1 MEGFTFKVL
10 DDDSEVQSQVEDTQV
25 DDTIVEDDSQV
36 DDTNNDDSQGDDSQV
51 DETSIEDTQS
61 DDVEP
66 QDIDDA
72 RVLSYLKERYQ
83 KEYNSL
89 DEVLTQK
96 EKAELPED
104 IRKLMEFGV
113 DNYLKINRDWD
124 SENDATILKEYYK
137 QTKPHLDDED
147 IAYLL
152 EEEYSYDEDVDDER
166 DIKKKKVLLKEEL
179 FRAKGYLNDLKE
191 QYKVDLGSNSTEVTE
206 DYKKAFNFYQE
217 YTETSKKEAEIAQQK
232 SNVFLDKTNR
242 LFNSEFKGFEFNLG
256 DKKQVFKPSDVLET
270 KNAQSDIS
278 GVISK
283 HLDEN
288 GYLKD
293 EHQYHKALAMF
304 RDPDGF
310 AKFFYEQGKSDAT
323 DTVIKDA
330 KNIQMSVRD
339 NKDVTPKGD
348 GPKMRVVSSDDFEG
362 GMKIRK
368 RK

>member
-10 DDDSEVQSQVEDTQV
+10 DDDGEVQNQVEDTQV
-25 DDTIVEDDSQV
+25 DDTIVIDDTQV
-36 DDTNNDDSQGDDSQV
+36 DDTQVDDTIDDDSSVDDTQNDDTQV
-51 DETSIEDTQS
+51 DDTQS
-61 DDVEP
+61 

-83 KEYNSL
+83 KEYDSL

-96 EKAELPED
+96 EKAELPDD
-104 IRKLMEFGV
+104 IKKLMEFGV
-113 DNYLKINRDWD
+113 DNYLKINRDWN
-124 SENDATILKEYYK
+124 SESDATILKEYYK

-152 EEEYSYDEDVDDER
+152 EEEYSYDEEIDDDR

-179 FRAKGYLNDLKE
+179 FRAKSYLNDLKE
-191 QYKVDLGSNSTEVTE
+191 QYKVELGSSKTEVSE
-206 DYKKAFNFYQE
+206 DYEKAFNFYQE
-217 YTETSKKEAEIAQQK
+217 YTETSKKEAEIAQK
-232 SNVFLDKTNR
+232 KADVFLDKTNR

-270 KNAQSDIS
+270 KTTQSDIS
-278 GVISK
+278 KVISN

-310 AKFFYEQGKSDAT
+310 AKFFYEQGKADAT
-323 DTVIKDA
+323 DNVIKDA
-330 KNIQMSVRD
+330 KNIEMSVRD
-339 NKDVTPKGD
+339 NKQVTPKGD

>member
-10 DDDSEVQSQVEDTQV
+10 DDDGEVQNQVEETQVEDTVVDDEQV
-25 DDTIVEDDSQV
+25 DDDSQVEETVEDDSQV
-36 DDTNNDDSQGDDSQV
+36 EDAEV
-51 DETSIEDTQS
+51 EETQE
-61 DDVEP
+61 V
-66 QDIDDA
+66 DIDDA

-104 IRKLMEFGV
+104 IKKLMEFGV
-113 DNYLKINRDWD
+113 DNYLKINRDWN

-137 QTKPHLDDED
+137 QTKPHLDDDD

-152 EEEYSYDEDVDDER
+152 EEEYSYDEDIDDDR
-166 DIKKKKVLLKEEL
+166 DIKKKKVALKEEL

-191 QYKVDLGSNSTEVTE
+191 QYKVELGSSQTEVSE

-217 YTETSKKEAEIAQQK
+217 YTENSKKEIEIAQK
-232 SNVFLDKTNR
+232 KAEVFLDKTNR

-270 KNAQSDIS
+270 KTTQSDIS
-278 GVISK
+278 KVIAN

-323 DTVIKDA
+323 NNVIKDA
-330 KNIQMSVRD
+330 KNIEMSVRD
-339 NKDVTPKGD
+339 KKDVTPKGD
-348 GPKMRVVSSDDFEG
+348 GPKMRVVSNDDFEG

>member
-10 DDDSEVQSQVEDTQV
+10 DDDSEVQSHVEDTVVEDTIVIDDTVTDDSIVEDTVV
-25 DDTIVEDDSQV
+25 DDTID
-36 DDTNNDDSQGDDSQV
+36 
-51 DETSIEDTQS
+51 DTQS
-61 DDVEP
+61 

-83 KEYNSL
+83 KEYDSL

-96 EKAELPED
+96 EKSELPED
-104 IRKLMEFGV
+104 VRKLMEFGV
-113 DNYLKINRDWD
+113 DNYLKINKDWD
-124 SENDATILKEYYK
+124 SESDVNVLKEYYK

-147 IAYLL
+147 INYLL
-152 EEEYSYDEDVDDER
+152 EEEYSFDEDIDDDRE
-166 DIKKKKVLLKEEL
+166 IKKKKVALKEEL

-191 QYKVDLGSNSTEVTE
+191 QYKVDLGSNATEVTE

-232 SNVFLDKTNR
+232 SEVFLDKTNR

-310 AKFFYEQGKSDAT
+310 AKFFYEQGKADAT

-330 KNIQMSVRD
+330 KNISMSVRD
-339 NKDVTPKGD
+339 NKDVIAKGD
-348 GPKMRVVSSDDFEG
+348 GPKMRVISSDDFEG

>member
-10 DDDSEVQSQVEDTQV
+10 DDDGEVQNQVEETQVEDTVV
-25 DDTIVEDDSQV
+25 DDEQVVDDSQVEETVEDDSQV
-36 DDTNNDDSQGDDSQV
+36 
-51 DETSIEDTQS
+51 EDTE
-61 DDVEP
+61 VEET
-66 QDIDDA
+66 QEADIDDA

-104 IRKLMEFGV
+104 IKKLMEFGV
-113 DNYLKINRDWD
+113 DNYLKINRDWN

-137 QTKPHLDDED
+137 QTKPHLDDDD

-152 EEEYSYDEDVDDER
+152 EEEYSYDEDIDDDR
-166 DIKKKKVLLKEEL
+166 DIKKKKVALKEEL

-191 QYKVDLGSNSTEVTE
+191 QYKVELGSSQTEVSE

-217 YTETSKKEAEIAQQK
+217 YTENSKKEIEIAQK
-232 SNVFLDKTNR
+232 KAEVFLDKTNR

-270 KNAQSDIS
+270 KTTQSDIS
-278 GVISK
+278 KVIAN

-323 DTVIKDA
+323 NNVIKDA
-330 KNIQMSVRD
+330 KNIEMSVRD
-339 NKDVTPKGD
+339 KKDVTPKGD
-348 GPKMRVVSSDDFEG
+348 GPKMRVVSNDDFEG

>member
-10 DDDSEVQSQVEDTQV
+10 DDDSEVQNQV
-25 DDTIVEDDSQV
+25 DDTIVDDTIVIDDVVTDDEIV
-36 DDTNNDDSQGDDSQV
+36 DDTLVDDTV
-51 DETSIEDTQS
+51 DDTQS
-61 DDVEP
+61 

-72 RVLSYLKERYQ
+72 RVLSYLKDRYQ

-104 IRKLMEFGV
+104 VKKLMEFGV

-124 SENDATILKEYYK
+124 SESDVNILKEYYK

-147 IAYLL
+147 INYLL
-152 EEEYSYDEDVDDER
+152 EEEYSFDEDIDDDR
-166 DIKKKKVLLKEEL
+166 DIKKKKVALKEEL

-191 QYKVDLGSNSTEVTE
+191 QYKVDLGSNSAEVTE

-217 YTETSKKEAEIAQQK
+217 YTETSRKEAEIAQQK
-232 SNVFLDKTNR
+232 SEVFLDKTNR

-310 AKFFYEQGKSDAT
+310 AKFFYEQGKADAT
-323 DTVIKDA
+323 DNVIKDA
-330 KNIQMSVRD
+330 KNIQMSIRD

>member
-10 DDDSEVQSQVEDTQV
+10 DDDGEVQNQVISNQVEDEVVDNELETVETVEDDSQVEDTQV
-25 DDTIVEDDSQV
+25 EDTEVEETQVEDV
-36 DDTNNDDSQGDDSQV
+36 
-51 DETSIEDTQS
+51 QS
-61 DDVEP
+61 

-104 IRKLMEFGV
+104 IKRLMELGV
-113 DNYLKINRDWD
+113 DNYVKINRDWN

-147 IAYLL
+147 INYLL
-152 EEEYSYDEDVDDER
+152 EEEYSYDEDVDDDR
-166 DIKKKKVLLKEEL
+166 DIKKKKVALKEEL
-179 FRAKGYLNDLKE
+179 FRAKSYLNDLKE
-191 QYKVDLGSNSTEVTE
+191 QYKVDLGSSSPEVSE
-206 DYKKAFNFYQE
+206 DYKTAFNFYQE
-217 YTETSKKEAEIAQQK
+217 YTENSKKEAEIAQQK

-270 KNAQSDIS
+270 KSAQLDIS
-278 GVISK
+278 GVIAK

-323 DTVIKDA
+323 GNVIKDA
-330 KNIQMSVRD
+330 KNIEMSVRD

-348 GPKMRVVSSDDFEG
+348 GPKMRVIPSDDFEG

>member
-10 DDDSEVQSQVEDTQV
+10 DDDGEVQNQVEETQVEDTVVDDEQV
-25 DDTIVEDDSQV
+25 DDDSQVEETVEDDSQV
-36 DDTNNDDSQGDDSQV
+36 
-51 DETSIEDTQS
+51 EDTE
-61 DDVEP
+61 VEET
-66 QDIDDA
+66 QEADIDDA

-104 IRKLMEFGV
+104 IKKLMEFGV
-113 DNYLKINRDWD
+113 DNYLKINRDWN

-137 QTKPHLDDED
+137 QTKPHLDDDD

-152 EEEYSYDEDVDDER
+152 EEEYSYDEDIDDDR
-166 DIKKKKVLLKEEL
+166 DIKKKKVALKEEL

-191 QYKVDLGSNSTEVTE
+191 QYKVELGSSQTEVSE

-217 YTETSKKEAEIAQQK
+217 YTENSKKEIEIAQK
-232 SNVFLDKTNR
+232 KAEVFLDKTNR

-270 KNAQSDIS
+270 KTTQSDIS
-278 GVISK
+278 KVIAN
-283 HLDEN
+283 HLDDN

-323 DTVIKDA
+323 NNVIKDA
-330 KNIQMSVRD
+330 KNIEMSVRD
-339 NKDVTPKGD
+339 KKDVTPKGD
-348 GPKMRVVSSDDFEG
+348 GPKMRVVSNDDFEG

>member
-10 DDDSEVQSQVEDTQV
+10 DDDSEVQNQVDDTVV
-25 DDTIVEDDSQV
+25 DDTIVVDDVVTNEEIV
-36 DDTNNDDSQGDDSQV
+36 DDTLVDDTV
-51 DETSIEDTQS
+51 DDTQS
-61 DDVEP
+61 

-83 KEYNSL
+83 KEYDSL

-104 IRKLMEFGV
+104 VKKLMEFGV

-124 SENDATILKEYYK
+124 SETDVNVLKEYYK

-147 IAYLL
+147 INYLL
-152 EEEYSYDEDVDDER
+152 EEEYSFDEDIDDDR
-166 DIKKKKVLLKEEL
+166 DIKKKKVALKEEL

-191 QYKVDLGSNSTEVTE
+191 QYKVDLGSNSAEVTD

-217 YTETSKKEAEIAQQK
+217 YTETSEKEAKIAQQK
-232 SNVFLDKTNR
+232 SEVFLDKTNR

-256 DKKQVFKPSDVLET
+256 DKKQVFKPGDVLET

-310 AKFFYEQGKSDAT
+310 AKFFYEQGKADAT
-323 DTVIKDA
+323 DNVIKDA

>member
-1 MEGFTFKVL
+1 
-10 DDDSEVQSQVEDTQV
+10 
-25 DDTIVEDDSQV
+25 
-36 DDTNNDDSQGDDSQV
+36 
-51 DETSIEDTQS
+51 
-61 DDVEP
+61 
-66 QDIDDA
+66 
-72 RVLSYLKERYQ
+72 
-83 KEYNSL
+83 
-89 DEVLTQK
+89 
-96 EKAELPED
+96 
-104 IRKLMEFGV
+104 MEFGV
-113 DNYLKINRDWD
+113 DNYLKINRDWN

-137 QTKPHLDDED
+137 QTKPHLDDDD

-152 EEEYSYDEDVDDER
+152 EEEYSYDEDIDDDR
-166 DIKKKKVLLKEEL
+166 DIKKKKVALKEEL

-191 QYKVDLGSNSTEVTE
+191 QYKVELGSSQTEVSE

-217 YTETSKKEAEIAQQK
+217 YTENSKKEIEIAQK
-232 SNVFLDKTNR
+232 KAEVFLDKTNR

-270 KNAQSDIS
+270 KTTQSDIS
-278 GVISK
+278 KVIAN

-323 DTVIKDA
+323 NNVIKDA
-330 KNIQMSVRD
+330 KNIEMSVRD
-339 NKDVTPKGD
+339 KKDVTPKGD
-348 GPKMRVVSSDDFEG
+348 GPKMRVVSNDDFEG

>member
-10 DDDSEVQSQVEDTQV
+10 DDDGEVQNQVEETQVEDTVVDDEQV
-25 DDTIVEDDSQV
+25 DDDSQVEETVEDDSQV
-36 DDTNNDDSQGDDSQV
+36 
-51 DETSIEDTQS
+51 EDTE
-61 DDVEP
+61 VEET
-66 QDIDDA
+66 QEADIDDA

-104 IRKLMEFGV
+104 IKKLMEFGV
-113 DNYLKINRDWD
+113 DNYLKINRDWN

-137 QTKPHLDDED
+137 QTKPHLDDDD

-152 EEEYSYDEDVDDER
+152 EEEYSYDEDIDDDR
-166 DIKKKKVLLKEEL
+166 DIKKKKVALKEEL

-191 QYKVDLGSNSTEVTE
+191 QYKVELGSSQTEVSE

-217 YTETSKKEAEIAQQK
+217 YTENSKKEIEIAQK
-232 SNVFLDKTNR
+232 KAEVFLDKTNR

-270 KNAQSDIS
+270 KTTQSDIS
-278 GVISK
+278 KVIAN

-323 DTVIKDA
+323 NNVIKDA
-330 KNIQMSVRD
+330 KNIEMSVRD
-339 NKDVTPKGD
+339 KKDVTPKGD
-348 GPKMRVVSSDDFEG
+348 GPKMRVVSNDDFEG

>member
-10 DDDSEVQSQVEDTQV
+10 DDDGEVQNQVEETQVEDTVVDDEQV
-25 DDTIVEDDSQV
+25 DDDFQVEETVEDDSQV
-36 DDTNNDDSQGDDSQV
+36 
-51 DETSIEDTQS
+51 EDTE
-61 DDVEP
+61 VEET
-66 QDIDDA
+66 QEADIDDA

-104 IRKLMEFGV
+104 IKKLMEFGV
-113 DNYLKINRDWD
+113 DNYLKINRDWN
-124 SENDATILKEYYK
+124 SETDATILREYYK

-147 IAYLL
+147 ISYLL
-152 EEEYSYDEDVDDER
+152 EEEYSYDEDIDDDR
-166 DIKKKKVLLKEEL
+166 DIKKKKVALKEEL

-191 QYKVDLGSNSTEVTE
+191 QYKVELGSSQTEVSE

-217 YTETSKKEAEIAQQK
+217 YTENSKKEIEIAQK
-232 SNVFLDKTNR
+232 KAEVFLDKTNR

-270 KNAQSDIS
+270 KTTQSDIS
-278 GVISK
+278 KVIAN

-323 DTVIKDA
+323 NNVIKDA
-330 KNIQMSVRD
+330 KNIEMSVRD
-339 NKDVTPKGD
+339 KKDVTPKGD
-348 GPKMRVVSSDDFEG
+348 GPKMRVVSNDDFEG

>member
-10 DDDSEVQSQVEDTQV
+10 DDDGEVQNQVEETQVEDTVVDDEQV
-25 DDTIVEDDSQV
+25 DDDSQVEETVEDDSQV
-36 DDTNNDDSQGDDSQV
+36 
-51 DETSIEDTQS
+51 EDTE
-61 DDVEP
+61 VEET
-66 QDIDDA
+66 QEVDIDDA

-104 IRKLMEFGV
+104 IKKLMEFGV
-113 DNYLKINRDWD
+113 DNYLKINRDWN

-137 QTKPHLDDED
+137 QTKPHLDDDD

-152 EEEYSYDEDVDDER
+152 EEEYSYDEDIDDDG
-166 DIKKKKVLLKEEL
+166 DIKKKKVALKEEL

-191 QYKVDLGSNSTEVTE
+191 QYKVDLGSSQTEVSE

-217 YTETSKKEAEIAQQK
+217 YTENSKKEIEIAQK
-232 SNVFLDKTNR
+232 KAEVFLDKTNR

-270 KNAQSDIS
+270 KTTQSDIS
-278 GVISK
+278 KVIAN

-323 DTVIKDA
+323 NNVIKDA
-330 KNIQMSVRD
+330 KNIEMSVRD
-339 NKDVTPKGD
+339 KKDVTPKGD
-348 GPKMRVVSSDDFEG
+348 GPKMRVVSNDDFEG

>member
-10 DDDSEVQSQVEDTQV
+10 DDDAEVQNQVEETQVEDTIADNEAQV
-25 DDTIVEDDSQV
+25 DDV
-36 DDTNNDDSQGDDSQV
+36 DTDDSQV
-51 DETSIEDTQS
+51 DESQVDETEVDDTEINDIQS
-61 DDVEP
+61 

-104 IRKLMEFGV
+104 IKKLMELGV
-113 DNYLKINRDWD
+113 DNYLKINRDWN

-147 IAYLL
+147 ISYLL

-166 DIKKKKVLLKEEL
+166 DIKKKKVALKEEL
-179 FRAKGYLNDLKE
+179 FRAKSYLNDLKE
-191 QYKVDLGSNSTEVTE
+191 QYKVDLGSNSTEVSE

-217 YTETSKKEAEIAQQK
+217 YTETSQKEAEIAQK
-232 SNVFLDKTNR
+232 KANVFLDKTNR

-278 GVISK
+278 GVIAK

-288 GYLKD
+288 GFLKD

-323 DTVIKDA
+323 GNVIKDV
-330 KNIQMSVRD
+330 KNINMSVRD
-339 NKDVTPKGD
+339 NKEVTPKGD
-348 GPKMRVVSSDDFEG
+348 GPKMRVISSDDFEG

>member
-10 DDDSEVQSQVEDTQV
+10 DDDSEVQSHVEDTVVEDTIVIDDTVTDDSIVEDTVV
-25 DDTIVEDDSQV
+25 DDTID
-36 DDTNNDDSQGDDSQV
+36 
-51 DETSIEDTQS
+51 DTQS
-61 DDVEP
+61 

-83 KEYNSL
+83 KEYDSL

-96 EKAELPED
+96 EKSELPED
-104 IRKLMEFGV
+104 VRKLMEFGV
-113 DNYLKINRDWD
+113 DNYLKINKDWD
-124 SENDATILKEYYK
+124 SESDVNVLKEYYK

-147 IAYLL
+147 INYLL
-152 EEEYSYDEDVDDER
+152 EEEYSFDEDIDDDR
-166 DIKKKKVLLKEEL
+166 DIKKKKVALKEEL

-191 QYKVDLGSNSTEVTE
+191 QYKVDLGSNATEVTE

-232 SNVFLDKTNR
+232 SEVFLDKTNR

-310 AKFFYEQGKSDAT
+310 AKFFYEQGKADAT

-330 KNIQMSVRD
+330 KNISMSVRD
-339 NKDVTPKGD
+339 NKDVIAKGD
-348 GPKMRVVSSDDFEG
+348 GPKMRVISSDDFEG

>member
-10 DDDSEVQSQVEDTQV
+10 DDDGEVQNQVEETQVEDTVVDDEQV
-25 DDTIVEDDSQV
+25 DDDSQVEETVEDDSQV
-36 DDTNNDDSQGDDSQV
+36 
-51 DETSIEDTQS
+51 EDTE
-61 DDVEP
+61 VEET
-66 QDIDDA
+66 QEVDIDDA

-104 IRKLMEFGV
+104 IKKLMEFGV
-113 DNYLKINRDWD
+113 DNYLKINRDWN

-137 QTKPHLDDED
+137 QTKPHLDDDD

-152 EEEYSYDEDVDDER
+152 EEEYSYDEDIDDDR
-166 DIKKKKVLLKEEL
+166 DIKKKKVALKEEL

-191 QYKVDLGSNSTEVTE
+191 QYKVELGSSQTEVSE

-217 YTETSKKEAEIAQQK
+217 YTENSKKEIEIAQK
-232 SNVFLDKTNR
+232 KAEVFLDKTNR

-270 KNAQSDIS
+270 KTTQSDIS
-278 GVISK
+278 KVIAN

-323 DTVIKDA
+323 NNVIKDA
-330 KNIQMSVRD
+330 KNIEMSVRD
-339 NKDVTPKGD
+339 KKDVTPKGD
-348 GPKMRVVSSDDFEG
+348 GPKMRVVSNDDFEG

>member
-1 MEGFTFKVL
+1 MDGFTFKAL
-10 DDDSEVQSQVEDTQV
+10 DDDGEVQNQVEDTQV
-25 DDTIVEDDSQV
+25 DDTIVVEDSVVEEVIDDV
-36 DDTNNDDSQGDDSQV
+36 VIDDVVTDDTQ
-51 DETSIEDTQS
+51 
-61 DDVEP
+61 P
-66 QDIDDA
+66 QEIDDA

-104 IRKLMEFGV
+104 IKKLMEFGV
-113 DNYLKINRDWD
+113 DNYLKLNKNWEAESD
-124 SENDATILKEYYK
+124 ENVLKEYYK
-137 QTKPHLDDED
+137 QTKPHLDNDD
-147 IAYLL
+147 IEYLL
-152 EEEYSYDEDVDDER
+152 SEEYSYDEDIDDDR
-166 DIKKKKVLLKEEL
+166 DIKKKKVALKEEL
-179 FRAKGYLNDLKE
+179 YRAKNFLNDLKE
-191 QYKVDLGSNSTEVTE
+191 QYKVDLGSNSADVTE

-217 YTETSKKEAEIAQQK
+217 YTENSTKELEIAQRK
-232 SNVFLDKTNR
+232 ADVFLDKTNR

-270 KNAQSDIS
+270 KNVQSNIEK
-278 GVISK
+278 VIGK

-288 GYLKD
+288 GFLKD

-323 DTVIKDA
+323 NSVIKDV
-330 KNIQMSVRD
+330 KNIDMSVRD

-348 GPKMRVVSSDDFEG
+348 GPRMRMVSGDDFEG
-362 GMKIRK
+362 GIKIRK

>member
-10 DDDSEVQSQVEDTQV
+10 DDDSEVQNQV
-25 DDTIVEDDSQV
+25 DDTIVDDTIVIDDVVTDDEIV
-36 DDTNNDDSQGDDSQV
+36 DDTLVDDTV
-51 DETSIEDTQS
+51 DDTQS
-61 DDVEP
+61 

-72 RVLSYLKERYQ
+72 RVLSYLKDRYQ

-96 EKAELPED
+96 EKAELPD
-104 IRKLMEFGV
+104 DVKKLMEFGV

-124 SENDATILKEYYK
+124 SESDVNILKEYYK

-147 IAYLL
+147 INYLL
-152 EEEYSYDEDVDDER
+152 EEEYSFDEDIDDDR
-166 DIKKKKVLLKEEL
+166 DIKKKKVALKEEL

-217 YTETSKKEAEIAQQK
+217 YTETSRKEAEIAQQK
-232 SNVFLDKTNR
+232 SEVFLDKTNR

-310 AKFFYEQGKSDAT
+310 AKFFYEQGKADAT
-323 DTVIKDA
+323 DNVIKDA

>member
-10 DDDSEVQSQVEDTQV
+10 DDDGEVQNQVEETQVDDTVADDEQVDDTQV
-25 DDTIVEDDSQV
+25 DDTQV
-36 DDTNNDDSQGDDSQV
+36 DDTVVEETNV
-51 DETSIEDTQS
+51 DDTQ
-61 DDVEP
+61 DDDTQP
-66 QDIDDA
+66 ADIDDA

-104 IRKLMEFGV
+104 IKKLMEFGV

-152 EEEYSYDEDVDDER
+152 EEEYSYDEDIDDDR
-166 DIKKKKVLLKEEL
+166 DIKKKKVALKEEL
-179 FRAKGYLNDLKE
+179 FRAKGYLNNLKE
-191 QYKVDLGSNSTEVTE
+191 QYKVELGSSQAEVSE

-217 YTETSKKEAEIAQQK
+217 YTENSKKELEIAQRK
-232 SNVFLDKTNR
+232 AEVFLDKTNR

-270 KNAQSDIS
+270 KTTQSDIS
-278 GVISK
+278 KVIAN

-310 AKFFYEQGKSDAT
+310 AKFFYEQGKADAT
-323 DTVIKDA
+323 DNVIKDA
-330 KNIQMSVRD
+330 KNIEMSVRD
-339 NKDVTPKGD
+339 KKEVTPKGD

>member
-10 DDDSEVQSQVEDTQV
+10 DDDGEVQNQVISNQVEDEVVDNELETVETVEDDSQVEDTQV
-25 DDTIVEDDSQV
+25 EDTEVEETEVEDV
-36 DDTNNDDSQGDDSQV
+36 
-51 DETSIEDTQS
+51 QS
-61 DDVEP
+61 

-83 KEYNSL
+83 KEYDSL

-96 EKAELPED
+96 EKADLPED
-104 IRKLMEFGV
+104 IKKLMEFGV
-113 DNYLKINRDWD
+113 DNYLKINRDWN

-147 IAYLL
+147 INYLL
-152 EEEYSYDEDVDDER
+152 EEEYSYDEEIDDDR
-166 DIKKKKVLLKEEL
+166 DIKKKKVALKEEL
-179 FRAKGYLNDLKE
+179 FRAKSYLNDLKE
-191 QYKVDLGSNSTEVTE
+191 QYKVDLGSRSAEVPE
-206 DYKKAFNFYQE
+206 NYKEAFNFYQE
-217 YTETSKKEAEIAQQK
+217 YTENSKKESEIAQQK
-232 SNVFLDKTNR
+232 SSVFLDKTNR

-278 GVISK
+278 GIIAK

-323 DTVIKDA
+323 GNVIKDA
-330 KNIQMSVRD
+330 KNIEMSVRD

-348 GPKMRVVSSDDFEG
+348 GPKMRVIPSDDFEG

>member
-10 DDDSEVQSQVEDTQV
+10 DDDSEVQNQV
-25 DDTIVEDDSQV
+25 DDTIVDDTIVIDDVVTDDEIVDDALV
-36 DDTNNDDSQGDDSQV
+36 DDTV
-51 DETSIEDTQS
+51 DDTQS
-61 DDVEP
+61 

-72 RVLSYLKERYQ
+72 RVLSYLKDRYQ

-104 IRKLMEFGV
+104 VKKLMEFGV

-124 SENDATILKEYYK
+124 SESDVNILKEYYK

-147 IAYLL
+147 INYLL
-152 EEEYSYDEDVDDER
+152 EEEYSFDEDIDDDR
-166 DIKKKKVLLKEEL
+166 DIKKKKVALKEEL

-191 QYKVDLGSNSTEVTE
+191 QYKVDLGSNSAEVTE

-217 YTETSKKEAEIAQQK
+217 YTETSRKEAEIAQQK
-232 SNVFLDKTNR
+232 SEVFLDKTNR

-310 AKFFYEQGKSDAT
+310 AKFFYEQGKADAT
-323 DTVIKDA
+323 DNVIKDA

>member
-10 DDDSEVQSQVEDTQV
+10 DDDGEVQNQVEETQVEDTVVDDEQV
-25 DDTIVEDDSQV
+25 DDDSQVEETVEDDSQV
-36 DDTNNDDSQGDDSQV
+36 
-51 DETSIEDTQS
+51 EDTE
-61 DDVEP
+61 VEET
-66 QDIDDA
+66 QEVDIDDA

-104 IRKLMEFGV
+104 IKKLMEFGV
-113 DNYLKINRDWD
+113 DNYLKINRDWN

-137 QTKPHLDDED
+137 QTKPHLDDDD

-152 EEEYSYDEDVDDER
+152 EEEYSYDEDIDDDR
-166 DIKKKKVLLKEEL
+166 DIKKKKVALKEEL

-191 QYKVDLGSNSTEVTE
+191 QYKVDLGSSQTEVSE

-217 YTETSKKEAEIAQQK
+217 YTENSKKEIEIAQK
-232 SNVFLDKTNR
+232 KAEVFLDKTNR

-270 KNAQSDIS
+270 KTTQSDIS
-278 GVISK
+278 KVIAN

-323 DTVIKDA
+323 NNVIKDA
-330 KNIQMSVRD
+330 KNIEMSVRD
-339 NKDVTPKGD
+339 KKDVTPKGD
-348 GPKMRVVSSDDFEG
+348 GPKMRVVSNDDFEG

>member
-10 DDDSEVQSQVEDTQV
+10 DDDSEVQNNVDETIV
-25 DDTIVEDDSQV
+25 DDTIVIDNSDNTTIGDTVEQESEV
-36 DDTNNDDSQGDDSQV
+36 DDTLTDN
-51 DETSIEDTQS
+51 TQ
-61 DDVEP
+61 P

-83 KEYNSL
+83 KEYDSL

-104 IRKLMEFGV
+104 VRKLMEFGV
-113 DNYLKINRDWD
+113 DNYLKINKDWN
-124 SENDATILKEYYK
+124 SESDVNVLKEYYK

-147 IAYLL
+147 IDYLL
-152 EEEYSYDEDVDDER
+152 EEEYSFDEDIDDER
-166 DIKKKKVLLKEEL
+166 DIKKKKVALKEEL

-191 QYKVDLGSNSTEVTE
+191 QYKVDLGSNSAEVTD

-217 YTETSKKEAEIAQQK
+217 YTETSKKEAEIAQK
-232 SNVFLDKTNR
+232 RSEVFLDKTNR

-270 KNAQSDIS
+270 KNAQSDI
-278 GVISK
+278 GNVISN
-283 HLDEN
+283 HLDSN
-288 GYLKD
+288 GFLKD

-323 DTVIKDA
+323 NTVIKDA
-330 KNIQMSVRD
+330 KNISMSIRD
-339 NKDVTPKGD
+339 NKDVTEKGD
-348 GPKMRVVSSDDFEG
+348 APKMRVIASDDYEG
-362 GMKIRK
+362 GVKIRK

>member
-10 DDDSEVQSQVEDTQV
+10 DDDGEVQNQVEETQVEDTVVDDEQVDDDSQVEETIEDDSQVEDTE
-25 DDTIVEDDSQV
+25 VE
-36 DDTNNDDSQGDDSQV
+36 
-51 DETSIEDTQS
+51 ETQEA
-61 DDVEP
+61 
-66 QDIDDA
+66 DIDDA

-104 IRKLMEFGV
+104 IKKLMEFGV
-113 DNYLKINRDWD
+113 DNYLKINRDWN

-137 QTKPHLDDED
+137 QTKPHLDDDD

-152 EEEYSYDEDVDDER
+152 EEEYSYDEDIDDDR
-166 DIKKKKVLLKEEL
+166 DIKKKKVALKEEL

-191 QYKVDLGSNSTEVTE
+191 QYKVELGSSQTEVSE

-217 YTETSKKEAEIAQQK
+217 YTENSKKEIEIAQK
-232 SNVFLDKTNR
+232 KAEVFLDKTNR

-270 KNAQSDIS
+270 KTTQSDIS
-278 GVISK
+278 KVIAN

-323 DTVIKDA
+323 NNVIKDA
-330 KNIQMSVRD
+330 KNIEMSVRD
-339 NKDVTPKGD
+339 KKDVTPKGD
-348 GPKMRVVSSDDFEG
+348 GPKMRVVSNDDFEG

>member
-10 DDDSEVQSQVEDTQV
+10 GDEQESQKSTEEIVLEETIDEVVNEEV
-25 DDTIVEDDSQV
+25 VNEEI
-36 DDTNNDDSQGDDSQV
+36 
-51 DETSIEDTQS
+51 IEE
-61 DDVEP
+61 VIEEVP
-66 QDIDDA
+66 LDIDDA

-83 KEYNSL
+83 KEYASL
-89 DEVLTQK
+89 DEALTQK

-104 IRKLMEFGV
+104 IKKLMEFGV
-113 DNYLKINRDWD
+113 DNYLKINKDWS
-124 SENDATILKEYYK
+124 SENDSTILKEYYK

-152 EEEYSYDEDVDDER
+152 EEEYSYDEDIDDDKE
-166 DIKKKKVLLKEEL
+166 IKKKKVALKEEL

-191 QYKVDLGSNSTEVTE
+191 QYKVDLGSGYTEVSE

-217 YTETSKKEAEIAQQK
+217 YTESSKKDNESAQRK
-232 SNVFLDKTNR
+232 TEVFLDKTNR

-278 GVISK
+278 KVIAK

-288 GYLKD
+288 GFLKD
-293 EHQYHKALAMF
+293 EHQYHKSLAMF

-323 DTVIKDA
+323 DNVIKDA
-330 KNIQMSVRD
+330 KNISMSVRD
-339 NKDVTPKGD
+339 NKDVSQKGD
-348 GPKMRVVSSDDFEG
+348 GPKMRLISNDDFESG
-362 GMKIRK
+362 IKIRK